1 MNTSTEVACSSDNK
15 SMQRPPTTMELFEE
29 KLKNFKSRFYQDLL
43 DMGLKKETIDGK
55 TAIDV
60 IAELVQMKL
69 YWGMIEAWNLDFFL
83 ALAAAKPPPPGL
95 TDAEINDWCK
105 TQQLV
110 THHIQH
116 MNAGSIRLGWQY
128 ANFFLNCTKELT
140 KK

>member
-1 MNTSTEVACSSDNK
+1 
-15 SMQRPPTTMELFEE
+15 MELFEE
-29 KLKNFKSRFYQDLL
+29 KLKNFKTRFFQDLL
-43 DMGLKKETIDGK
+43 DMGITVKRIGEV

-110 THHIQH
+110 IQH
-116 MNAGSIRLGWQY
+116 VQHMSAASIRLGWQY